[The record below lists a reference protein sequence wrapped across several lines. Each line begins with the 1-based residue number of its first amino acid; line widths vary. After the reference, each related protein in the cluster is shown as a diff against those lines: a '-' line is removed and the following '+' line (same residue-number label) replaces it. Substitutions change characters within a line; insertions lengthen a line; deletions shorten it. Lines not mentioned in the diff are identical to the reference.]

1 MLLISTGAIF
11 GALEI
16 LSFRSLT
23 KEAFIQTGKIP
34 DWCTM
39 EDIPLDIDAAKKDT
53 PLRNI
58 SAVTKALLSAKV
70 QSGPEK

>member
-1 MLLISTGAIF
+1 MLFPTGAIF

-16 LSFRSLT
+16 LSYRSLT
-23 KEAFIQTGKIP
+23 KEAFLQTGKIP

-39 EDIPLDIDAAKKDT
+39 EEIPLDIDVAKKDT

-58 SAVTKALLSAKV
+58 SAVTKALLQVK
-70 QSGPEK
+70 SGGSDK